1 MEEKK
6 RLNKKWMIGG
16 SIALAAAVATTVTAL
31 VLLRPGRV
39 SNAILMNINLDTM
52 TDGDGNDLKKYTES
66 DYESFLSDYKN
77 GKLPAAYVTEF
88 LFDGAGMYKTYDLD
102 DYIEKGNDVTVKTLS
117 STILNLDTSGTV
129 ELAGEF
135 TGMVAI
141 NTNNLDDDL
150 KVVLNGVSIDT
161 DSKKIP
167 AIYVYNKDILYDV
180 HKVTISAKEG
190 TTNTIEGGKLKKVSL
205 IDSASLDEFSSK
217 YSGDAKEWYS
227 EYTNYY
233 GVYSAAELDKVLFAK
248 ATADSDDLKEGDPYY
263 FYKAAGAISSDIDL
277 YFEGAGELK
286 VVSKNKEGIETK
298 GNLAFTGGTG
308 DYTILAEDD
317 CLNTTTK
324 SSGRTSNSST
334 RNALYI
340 NVNSLTAIVSLEAD
354 EGDAIDSNGTLTIDG
369 GKIIALAKPG
379 ADAGLDSETGTYIN
393 GGTVIATGNM
403 YDAINSDSKQK
414 VVALTFGEGVK
425 ADETI
430 ALLDSNGSAVFT
442 YTTDRAYTNLVYSSA
457 KLADGDY
464 TLYKGGKVTG
474 EAKNGFV
481 ENVTNYDKSSATQLG
496 YASAGNN
503 GRGGFGG
510 FNGGERPEMPSG
522 ERPEM
527 PEGFNGGERPE
538 LPEGF
543 DGKMP
548 ESFDGERPEM
558 PEDFDGE
565 WPGGVAG
572 ERPEGKPGEGTTNA
586 KATNGTFS
594 INSTVNLFSGVGALA
609 KE

>member
-6 RLNKKWMIGG
+6 RLSKKWIIGG
-16 SIALAAAVATTVTAL
+16 SIALAATVAATVAAL

-39 SNAILMNINLDTM
+39 SNAISMNINLDTM
-52 TDGDGNDLKKYTES
+52 TDGDGNELKKYAEG
-66 DYESFLSDYKN
+66 DYESFLSDYNN

-102 DYIEKGNDVTVKTLS
+102 DYIEKGNNVTVKTLS

-150 KVVLNGVSIDT
+150 NVALNGVSIDT

-167 AIYVYNKDILYDV
+167 AIYVYNKDISYDAY
-180 HKVTISAKEG
+180 KVTISAKEG

-205 IDSASLDEFSSK
+205 VDSASLDEFSNK

-227 EYTNYY
+227 GYTNYY
-233 GVYSAAELDKVLFAK
+233 GVYSASEIENVLFAK
-248 ATADSDDLKEGDPYY
+248 VTADSDDLKEGDPYY

-286 VVSKNKEGIETK
+286 LVSKNKEGIESK
-298 GNLAFTGGTG
+298 GNLTFTGGIG
-308 DYTILAEDD
+308 DYTILSEDD

-324 SSGRTSNSST
+324 SIRSSSNSVH
-334 RNALYI
+334 NALYI
-340 NVNSLTAIVSLEAD
+340 NVNSLIAIVSLEAD

-393 GGTVIATGNM
+393 GGTIIATGNM
-403 YDAINSDSKQK
+403 YDAINSNSKQK
-414 VVALTFGEGVK
+414 VVALTFDDGIK
-425 ADETI
+425 ADEMIT
-430 ALLDSNGSAVFT
+430 LLDPNGSAVFA
-442 YTTDRAYTNLVYSSA
+442 YTTDRTYTNLVYSSA

-464 TLYKGGKVTG
+464 TLYKGGRVTG

-496 YASAGNN
+496 YASTGNN

-510 FNGGERPEMPSG
+510 FNGD

-527 PEGFNGGERPE
+527 PED
-538 LPEGF
+538 F
-543 DGKMP
+543 D
-548 ESFDGERPEM
+548 DNDRPEM
-558 PEDFDGE
+558 LSGARPEVPEDFDGE

-572 ERPEGKPGEGTTNA
+572 ERPEGELGKETTNT
-586 KATNGTFS
+586 KATNGVFS
-594 INSTVNLFSGVGALA
+594 MNSVVNLFSGVGPLV

>member
-6 RLNKKWMIGG
+6 RLSKKWIIGG
-16 SIALAAAVATTVTAL
+16 SIALAATVAATVAAL

-39 SNAILMNINLDTM
+39 SNAISMNINLDTM
-52 TDGDGNDLKKYTES
+52 TDGDGNELKKYAES
-66 DYESFLSDYKN
+66 DYESFLSDYNN

-88 LFDGAGMYKTYDLD
+88 LFDGAGMYQTYDLD
-102 DYIEKGNDVTVKTLS
+102 DYIEKGNNVTVKTLS

-150 KVVLNGVSIDT
+150 NVALNGVSIDT

-167 AIYVYNKDILYDV
+167 AIYVYNKDISYDAY
-180 HKVTISAKEG
+180 KVTISAKEG

-205 IDSASLDEFSSK
+205 VDSASLDEFSNK

-227 EYTNYY
+227 GYTNYY
-233 GVYSAAELDKVLFAK
+233 GVYSASEIENVLFAK
-248 ATADSDDLKEGDPYY
+248 VTADSDDLKEGDPYY

-286 VVSKNKEGIETK
+286 LVSKNKEGIESK
-298 GNLAFTGGTG
+298 GNLTFTGGIG
-308 DYTILAEDD
+308 DYTILSEDD

-324 SSGRTSNSST
+324 SIRSSSNSVH
-334 RNALYI
+334 NALYI
-340 NVNSLTAIVSLEAD
+340 NVNSLIAIVSLEAD

-393 GGTVIATGNM
+393 GGTIIATGNM
-403 YDAINSDSKQK
+403 YDAINSNSKQK
-414 VVALTFGEGVK
+414 VVALTFDDGIK
-425 ADETI
+425 ADEMIT
-430 ALLDSNGSAVFT
+430 LLDPNGSAVFA
-442 YTTDRAYTNLVYSSA
+442 YTTDRTYTNLVYSSA

-464 TLYKGGKVTG
+464 TLYKGGRVTG

-496 YASAGNN
+496 YASTGNN

-510 FNGGERPEMPSG
+510 FNGD

-527 PEGFNGGERPE
+527 PED
-538 LPEGF
+538 F
-543 DGKMP
+543 D
-548 ESFDGERPEM
+548 DNDRPEM
-558 PEDFDGE
+558 LSGARPEVPEDFDGE

-572 ERPEGKPGEGTTNA
+572 ERPEGELGKETTNT
-586 KATNGTFS
+586 KATNGVFS
-594 INSTVNLFSGVGALA
+594 MNSVVNLFSGVGPLV